1 MIYEEWLI
9 VKEFEEPIT
18 GFPYT
23 IKARVLQLKSRN
35 PNKIYYGSVS
45 HFCKQ
50 DEQSTISL
58 RPQAEGKNVAAIE
71 RELNTYIKSF
81 TSIGVEENDD
91 FDRLKY

>member
-9 VKEFEEPIT
+9 VKEFEQELAVYP
-18 GFPYT
+18 FK

-45 HFCKQ
+45 HFCKLKEKA
-50 DEQSTISL
+50 DVPI
-58 RPQAEGKNVAAIE
+58 RPQAQGSNMAVIE
-71 RELNTYIKSF
+71 KELLSYIKAF

-91 FDRLKY
+91 FERLIY